1 MVEHGRIQHSLPF
14 LRPTAEPGR
23 TTKLRPRRPV
33 PGSRV
38 SPPRPPGLADFPVTA
53 DITRGAELLLQNL
66 GFRTLTEMK
75 LTTGRRVDVIGL
87 DGRGRFA
94 IVEVKSSL
102 ADFRADEKW
111 PEYLAFCDWFY
122 FAVAPDFPRDS
133 LPDETGIII
142 ADRFGGEIART
153 SPDTPMATQARHRQT
168 LLFAHTAS
176 ARLFRLTES
185 GL

>member
-1 MVEHGRIQHSLPF
+1 MTSFYMFRLYFVTFAGPTRVEPALRSRLNDPGNAVLVPLYTLAVLSIFGGFIGLPQF
-14 LRPTAEPGR
+14 WG
-23 TTKLRPRRPV
+23 
-33 PGSRV
+33 
-38 SPPRPPGLADFPVTA
+38 
-53 DITRGAELLLQNL
+53 
-66 GFRTLTEMK
+66 
-75 LTTGRRVDVIGL
+75 DVIGL

>member
-1 MVEHGRIQHSLPF
+1 MQHTLPF
-14 LRPTAEPGR
+14 FKPAPTLGR
-23 TTKLRPRRPV
+23 AAKHRPRLPV

-38 SPPRPPGLADFPVTA
+38 PPPRPPGFAESPVTA
-53 DITRGAELLLQNL
+53 DVTRGAERLLQDL

-75 LTTGRRVDVIGL
+75 LASGRRVDVIGL

-102 ADFRADEKW
+102 ADLRADEKW
-111 PEYLAFCDWFY
+111 PEYRPFCDWLY
-122 FAVAPDFPRDS
+122 FAVAPDFQRLA
-133 LPDETGIII
+133 LPDETGIIV
-142 ADRFGGEIART
+142 ADRFGGEVARP

-176 ARLFRLTES
+176 ARLFRFTDSSL
-185 GL
+185 